1 MVEINFQLVFT
12 LFSLALT
19 LFLAALDI
27 VIVITLYE
35 TIGRKYNDYASIGW
49 LVSGYALPS
58 ALFTL
63 LWGRIAAIF
72 GLKTSLTAS
81 IIIFE
86 IGSLVVAVSNS
97 MGMLIGGRVVAGCG
111 GSGIQSLVFVVAT
124 SLVQER
130 NRGLVIMILGAAF
143 AVAFAI
149 GPVLGGA
156 FTENVTWRWCF
167 FINLPIGGLALF
179 LLLFSYNPGE
189 TFWVDSLKAQAKT
202 VKNLPYKQV
211 FTKKMWHRAFLFA
224 AFELDFIGF
233 ALSSSGFVL
242 LLLGI
247 TFGGNEYS
255 WKSGTIIAYLT
266 VGGFLVLFWVL
277 FDCVIL
283 YYWASLHQATQP
295 VPLLRKELFFLP
307 GIATSALVVFFG
319 CLAFNMQS
327 VYVVQFYQL
336 VHNNGPTSASMHLW
350 AFLVATMIS
359 IVIIGKTSST
369 FGQIKPVIV
378 VGVTLGFIGA
388 GLMTL
393 LKTTSTL
400 GDTIGY
406 CILPGAA
413 FGCILQGTLLSTQ
426 VQIDRDSTDFH
437 TLFIEATAV
446 NTFFK
451 SLGMAFGGIM
461 ATMIFTN
468 SVKNDLKHAGAGI
481 PPFSNIEALIAYR
494 AQNYDGLN
502 SALSKTFAKGVQNV
516 MYAALGSY
524 AIAFISGLF
533 TSHKRLVLQSKG
545 DDLEHSSADNTVHE
559 KTSSSPHSKD
569 SHSVAGEKARL
580 SLGSKILMALNH
592 KRSSRTPEDH
602 RKKKKH
608 QHEWGT
614 KITPSI
620 RDSCSH
626 DGIIGMND

>member
-1 MVEINFQLVFT
+1 MLAINFPLVFT
-12 LFSLALT
+12 LFSLTLT

-49 LVSGYALPS
+49 LVTGYSLPS

-63 LWGRIAAIF
+63 LWGRVAAIV

-86 IGSLVVAVSNS
+86 IGSLIVAVSNS

-130 NRGLVIMILGAAF
+130 NRGLVIMILGFAF

-179 LLLFSYNPGE
+179 LLVLSYNPDD
-189 TFWVDSLKAQAKT
+189 TFWYDSLKAHCQAIK
-202 VKNLPYKQV
+202 KLPYKNLT
-211 FTKKMWHRAFLFA
+211 TKKTWYRAFRFV

-242 LLLGI
+242 FLLGV
-247 TFGGNEYS
+247 TFGGNENPRH
-255 WKSGTIIAYLT
+255 SGTIIAYLT
-266 VGGFLVLFWVL
+266 VGGFLILFWVL

-283 YYWASLHQATQP
+283 YYWASLHHVTQP
-295 VPLLRKELFFLP
+295 VPLLRKKLFFLP

-350 AFLVATMIS
+350 AFLVATLIS
-359 IVIIGKTSST
+359 IVAIGKASST
-369 FGQIKPVIV
+369 FGRIKPVIV
-378 VGVTLGFIGA
+378 AGVTLGLIGS
-388 GLMTL
+388 GLLTL
-393 LKTTSTL
+393 LNTTSTL

-426 VQIDRDSTDFH
+426 LQIDRDAIDFH

-446 NTFFK
+446 NAFFK

-468 SVKNDLKHAGAGI
+468 SVKNDLKHSGAGL
-481 PPFSNIEALIAYR
+481 PPFTNIEALIAYR

-502 SALSKTFAKGVQNV
+502 SVLSKIFAKGVQNV

-533 TSHKRLVLQSKG
+533 TSNKRLVSPSKG
-545 DDLEHSSADNTVHE
+545 DDLEHSSAENTVQE
-559 KTSSSPHSKD
+559 KTSSTLHPKD
-569 SHSVAGEKARL
+569 SHPVADERSKLPLREKL
-580 SLGSKILMALNH
+580 LTALRS
-592 KRSSRTPEDH
+592 KRSSSTSYSD
-602 RKKKKH
+602 
-608 QHEWGT
+608 Q
-614 KITPSI
+614 
-620 RDSCSH
+620 
-626 DGIIGMND
+626 